1 MTASPN
7 SAGAP
12 GTGAKLL
19 DRLRLPDGQPYSKA
33 MLLTFAALVVAFSG
47 DTFRYTIGWT
57 GYGALVGLLV
67 ALAIVLLVRRR
78 PQLRLRHL
86 PLMLLLFTAWCLL
99 SVIWS
104 GYRIETLAG
113 SAVQLA
119 TAFVALVTA
128 VSLTRMQFLR
138 TLGTAMRWLVFGSL
152 AFELFAAIAMPAGVL
167 PPTYLRPGVLQS
179 LLGTDRIPEP
189 LPGGFYWTHSE
200 LFDGGPLQGLM
211 GNRNLLAIVA
221 LIALIVTIVELLDH
235 MVSRWY
241 ALVAS
246 AASVAAI
253 LLTDSATAYVA
264 GAFVLLGAA
273 LVLISRRIHRQLRWV
288 LYSVV
293 GACLVAGGILVVVF
307 NNEVFALMN
316 RSSDMSGR
324 GSIWRAVLAL
334 GSESPVLG
342 HGWISYWAPWL
353 PEFHSLAIVEGMP
366 YHQAHNAFLDVWMQ
380 VGVIGLLLFIG
391 LVFSTLI
398 RTWWISIDVP
408 DAPRIPSYRP
418 GGRPHLSAATAA
430 PFFIMVA
437 LVVQAMTESRLLVE
451 GAWLLL
457 CYFAIYAKLRIQ
469 DPAMLPRRTVSTKTG
484 PVRVVLDTQ
493 LDD

>member
-12 GTGAKLL
+12 GAGAPMRERLL
-19 DRLRLPDGQPYSKA
+19 MPDGQPYSKA
-33 MLLTFAALVVAFSG
+33 MFLTGAALVVAFSG

-57 GYGALVGLLV
+57 GYGIIVALIV
-67 ALAIVLLVRRR
+67 ALAVVLLVRRK

-86 PLMLLLFTAWCLL
+86 PLMLLLFTSWCLV
-99 SVIWS
+99 SVVWS
-104 GYRIETLAG
+104 AYRVETLAG
-113 SAVQLA
+113 SMVQLA

-138 TLGTAMRWLVFGSL
+138 TLGAAMRWLVFGSL
-152 AFELFAAIAMPAGVL
+152 AFELFAALAMPGGVL
-167 PPTYLRPGVLQS
+167 PPTYLRPRVLES
-179 LLGTDRIPEP
+179 LLGTEHVPDP

-211 GNRNLLAIVA
+211 GNRNLLAMVA
-221 LIALIVTIVELLDH
+221 LIALVVTIAELLDH
-235 MVSRWY
+235 MISRWH

-246 AASVAAI
+246 VASVTAI

-264 GAFVLLGAA
+264 AGFMLLGAG
-273 LVLISRRIHRQLRWV
+273 LVLVGRRIHRRLRWV
-288 LYSVV
+288 LYCVV
-293 GACLVAGGILVVVF
+293 GACLIAGATLVVVF
-307 NNEVFALMN
+307 NNEVFAAMN
-316 RSSDMSGR
+316 RTSDMSGR
-324 GSIWRAVLAL
+324 GSIWRAVIAL
-334 GSESPVLG
+334 GSESPMLG

-353 PEFHSLAIVEGMP
+353 PEFHSLAVVEGMP

-398 RTWWISIDVP
+398 RTWWISIDLP
-408 DAPRIPSYRP
+408 DTPRIPPVRP
-418 GGRPHLSAATAA
+418 GGRAHVSAATAA
-430 PFFIMVA
+430 PFLIMVA

-484 PVRVVLDTQ
+484 PVPVVLDTKVGG
-493 LDD
+493 